1 MRPANRSYL
10 EDKLDRMMKEKEIES
25 KRKKWEENMLEAK
38 RIFLLSQGRQATQG
52 VENLKLNTEMPILPN
67 LGSRPLSNESNE
79 IVRIKNESQLRS
91 NSPMQ
96 QISVIDHLANT

>member
-38 RIFLLSQGRQATQG
+38 RIFLLSQGRQAT
-52 VENLKLNTEMPILPN
+52 
-67 LGSRPLSNESNE
+67 
-79 IVRIKNESQLRS
+79 
-91 NSPMQ
+91 
-96 QISVIDHLANT
+96 